1 MAGKDSEIITL
12 RSDCNP
18 WERQAPDESELM
30 YSRFLVY
37 RDLGPESDRMRQ
49 CLEVLQS
56 TGDKITYAT
65 IKGYASTYRWSA
77 RAASWDRYNL
87 QAVRAKMVKRRAKA
101 IDDQCRSAEKLRL
114 KALEALTA
122 LNPDDLSPADIV
134 RFIDLAHRV
143 EASVYKEFS
152 ETSPSTATETAA
164 LDAKDV
170 AAWSPAERRKRLEQ
184 IGSELSKRRL
194 RAVDDDEVVA

>member
-1 MAGKDSEIITL
+1 VSGKDSEIIKL

-18 WERQAPDESELM
+18 WERQVPLESELM

-49 CLEVLQS
+49 TLEVLNS

-77 RAASWDRYNL
+77 RAAAWDRYNT
-87 QAVRAKMVKRRAKA
+87 QALRARMIKRRSKA

-114 KALEALTA
+114 KGLEALQA
-122 LNPDDLSPADIV
+122 LDPADLSPADIV

-143 EASVYKEFS
+143 EQSVYREFIES
-152 ETSPSTATETAA
+152 SPSTATETVG

-170 AAWSPAERRKRLEQ
+170 AAWTPTERRKRLEQ
-184 IGSELSKRRL
+184 ISTELSKRRL

>member
-18 WERQAPDESELM
+18 WERQVPGESELM

-49 CLEVLQS
+49 TLEVLNS
-56 TGDKITYAT
+56 TGDKISYAT
-65 IKGYASTYRWSA
+65 IKVYSSTYRWSA
-77 RAASWDRYNL
+77 RAAAWDRYMV
-87 QAVRAKMVKRRAKA
+87 QADRARMVKRRRKA
-101 IDDQCRSAEKLRL
+101 VDEQCRAAERLRL
-114 KALEALTA
+114 KAMEALTSVD
-122 LNPDDLSPADIV
+122 PMDLAPGDIV
-134 RFIDLAHRV
+134 RFVDLAHRI
-143 EASVYKEFS
+143 EQSVYKEYLA
-152 ETSPSTATETAA
+152 EAPATATETAG